1 MIIRICSNTN
11 PMQFPGS
18 RAGFRAFITPGGKVG
33 AGLQDRQPN

>member
-1 MIIRICSNTN
+1 MINRISHTN

-18 RAGFRAFITPGGKVG
+18 RAGFRAFITPGIKVG